1 MNMWLI
7 RFHKLEPRDYNMIS
21 RQLEKAWFSTR
32 KISPIIFIKS
42 SIEHILNKKSWRQIS
57 NNLPYSHIP
66 LYNFYNKF
74 KNTPEFSQILFTL
87 ANRRI
92 ILNIKGK
99 NNVSQEYINNSE
111 ELLELTLTHLK
122 DIVQDI

>member
-1 MNMWLI
+1 MWLI

-21 RQLEKAWFSTR
+21 RQLEKAWFSSR

-42 SIEHILNKKSWRQIS
+42 SIEHIINKKSWRQIA
-57 NNLPYSHIP
+57 NPLPYSHIP
-66 LYNFYNKF
+66 LYNFYHKF
-74 KNTPEFSQILFTL
+74 KNTHEFSQILFTL

-99 NNVSQEYINNSE
+99 KQLSEDEINNSN
-111 ELLELTLTHLK
+111 ELLELTLEALNNIVK
-122 DIVQDI
+122 DI

>member
-1 MNMWLI
+1 MWLI

-21 RQLEKAWFSTR
+21 RQLEKAWFSSR

-42 SIEHILNKKSWRQIS
+42 SIEHLINKKSWRQIS

-74 KNTPEFSQILFTL
+74 KKSPEFLKILFTL
-87 ANRRI
+87 VQRRI
-92 ILNIKGK
+92 ILNIEGK
-99 NNVSQEYINNSE
+99 KQISEHEINNSPE
-111 ELLELTLTHLK
+111 VLELTLSTLK

>member
-1 MNMWLI
+1 MWLI

-21 RQLEKAWFSTR
+21 RQLEKAWFSSR

-42 SIEHILNKKSWRQIS
+42 SIEHIIHKKSWRKIAS
-57 NNLPYSHIP
+57 NLPYSHLP

-74 KNTPEFSQILFTL
+74 KNTPEFNKILFTL
-87 ANRRI
+87 IHRRI
-92 ILNIKGK
+92 ILNIEGK
-99 NNVSQEYINNSE
+99 KQISEHEINNSE
-111 ELLELTLTHLK
+111 ELIKLTLMSLK